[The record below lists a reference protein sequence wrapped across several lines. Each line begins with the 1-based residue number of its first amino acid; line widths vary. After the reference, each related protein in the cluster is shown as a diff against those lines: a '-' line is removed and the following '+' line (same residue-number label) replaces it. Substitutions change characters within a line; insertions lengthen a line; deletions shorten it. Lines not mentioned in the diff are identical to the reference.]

1 MTRTPLIRRWIV
13 ASSLATTLM
22 ASGLA
27 QAAGTLRTVPSQL
40 DKSEATKYGEGKR
53 AYDKGSYA
61 AAGKTFAGLLG
72 RVPESPANRS
82 IRASLVLDTMAAY
95 QAAYESGGDVAML
108 RAGMD
113 AYYDYFRAYRDA
125 HASTN
130 IPEPVVEARFV
141 MKEALGH
148 AEAAGN
154 RNNGTTNNG
163 TTNNGTTN
171 NGNPSDTTPTN
182 APTDAPNNGTP
193 SNSNNARGGSRSA
206 STDDVPKSG
215 TTLVA
220 TGAVLIALGVGATAM
235 IGIGAVEGK
244 RARSDQKL
252 MGYSDEQRTDIDR
265 RGRSMNTLLIV
276 GAVTAPLLAL
286 TGVSLVVVGAT
297 QKRKA
302 QLAIAPSLT
311 TKFAG
316 VMLRGRF

>member
-61 AAGKTFAGLLG
+61 AAGKTFEGLLG

-148 AEAAGN
+148 AEAAGT

-163 TTNNGTTN
+163 TTNDGS
-171 NGNPSDTTPTN
+171 PSDTTPT
-182 APTDAPNNGTP
+182 DAPNNAPNNATP
-193 SNSNNARGGSRSA
+193 SNGNNARGDSRGSRSG
-206 STDDVPKSG
+206 STDDVSKSG
-215 TTLVA
+215 TTMVA

-276 GAVTAPLLAL
+276 GAVTAPLLAI

-302 QLAIAPSLT
+302 ELAIAPSLT